1 MNIPFV
7 NLKEQYNR
15 CKDSIDAAIAST
27 IERSSFITGP
37 DVLQFENTI
46 ASWVGSEACA
56 STGSGTT
63 ALLCALKAV
72 GIGRGDEVITTPHTF
87 VATTESIINAGAT
100 PIFADIDST
109 TGLIDIDQIG
119 EKITKNTKA
128 ILFVDIYG
136 QCPNITKIRKICSL
150 NNLYM
155 IEDAA
160 QSFGNIF
167 DNKKVGSLSDLTC
180 FSFNPVKNL
189 GAMGDAGCV
198 TGSNEL
204 IQKVKEYRDH
214 GRTSRYQIEKV
225 GYNARIDN
233 LQANIVL
240 AKLPHLDGW
249 LQEKREICRYFN
261 DSLKNH
267 VEILET
273 EVNNSHSY
281 YVYVIK
287 SKNRDKLKHLLN
299 ENGIQTNI
307 HYAVPCNMHPAFKK
321 YHTRCEITETLCD
334 KILSLPCW
342 TGLSDTE
349 IEYIAETAKKAAAQC
364 G

>member
-1 MNIPFV
+1 MKIPFV

-15 CKDSIDAAIAST
+15 CKDDINVAITST

-37 DVLQFENTI
+37 DVIHFENTI
-46 ASWVGSEACA
+46 AEWVGSESCA

-72 GIGRGDEVITTPHTF
+72 GIKNGDEVITTPHTF
-87 VATTESIINAGAT
+87 VATTESIVNTGAT
-100 PIFADIDST
+100 PIFIDIDPA
-109 TGLIDIDQIG
+109 TGLIDTDKIG

-136 QCPNITKIRKICSL
+136 QCPDIAKIRKICDL

-160 QSFGNIF
+160 QSFGNVY
-167 DNKKVGSLSDLTC
+167 DGKRVGSLSDLTC

-198 TGSNEL
+198 TGRKNL

-240 AKLPHLDGW
+240 AKLPYLNEW
-249 LQEKREICRYFN
+249 VQEKQKICNYFN
-261 DSLKNH
+261 ESLKNH
-267 VEILET
+267 IEVLET
-273 EVNNSHSY
+273 KENNLHSY

-287 SKNRDKLKHLLN
+287 SKNRDKLKQLLN
-299 ENGIQTNI
+299 ESGIQTNI
-307 HYAVPCNMHPAFKK
+307 HYAVPCNKHPAFEA
-321 YHTRCEITETLCD
+321 YNTTCEITENLCNE
-334 KILSLPCW
+334 ILSLPCW
-342 TGLSDTE
+342 AGLTDTE
-349 IEYIAETAKKAAAQC
+349 IEYIVETTKKASLQC